1 MWESVASS
9 QLNPLHIAGGV
20 RSKPSAMLLIKPC
33 ILNIA
38 SSSMNTVVEPSPTF
52 SDLLVSTGE
61 TSRTILWLF
70 NLGDSTFG
78 EVSSTFFESATPDI
92 LSNAEAK
99 EDEDGAVGLK
109 ALVASSAATC
119 MSSAEDDLG
128 RGRRQ
133 AESGKLREAKRPLS
147 ARAATSWALAAISGV
162 GKVPSHIL
170 DFLRGSRT
178 SHTHLFPFLCRTPL
192 YIGCRVSRNF
202 FLPAFRLCPMH
213 CRGSKE

>member
-1 MWESVASS
+1 
-9 QLNPLHIAGGV
+9 
-20 RSKPSAMLLIKPC
+20 
-33 ILNIA
+33 
-38 SSSMNTVVEPSPTF
+38 
-52 SDLLVSTGE
+52 
-61 TSRTILWLF
+61 
-70 NLGDSTFG
+70 
-78 EVSSTFFESATPDI
+78 
-92 LSNAEAK
+92 
-99 EDEDGAVGLK
+99 
-109 ALVASSAATC
+109 

-133 AESGKLREAKRPLS
+133 AESGKLREAKRPLG

-213 CRGSKE
+213 CRGSKESEELGFVREEEDDDEAENSSWSESMERKSIRVEVRVRCWMGDKKVFKGRKHRILSAKWTRMPS